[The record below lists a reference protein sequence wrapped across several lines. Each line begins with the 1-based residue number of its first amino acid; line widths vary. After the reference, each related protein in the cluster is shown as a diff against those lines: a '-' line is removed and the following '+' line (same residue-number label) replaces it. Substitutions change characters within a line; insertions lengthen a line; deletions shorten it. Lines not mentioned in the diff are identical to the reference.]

1 MRHWNN
7 GADGGE
13 SVGVA
18 TSNATGQRR
27 ERASVRWSG
36 MLEQQLVGMI
46 GGEPRS
52 SPSVKQL

>member
-18 TSNATGQRR
+18 TSNATGQRC
-27 ERASVRWSG
+27 EASAAVVL
-36 MLEQQLVGMI
+36 LELQHVGMI

>member
-36 MLEQQLVGMI
+36 MLELQRVGTV
-46 GGEPRS
+46 GQKPPN
-52 SPSVKQL
+52 SPVR